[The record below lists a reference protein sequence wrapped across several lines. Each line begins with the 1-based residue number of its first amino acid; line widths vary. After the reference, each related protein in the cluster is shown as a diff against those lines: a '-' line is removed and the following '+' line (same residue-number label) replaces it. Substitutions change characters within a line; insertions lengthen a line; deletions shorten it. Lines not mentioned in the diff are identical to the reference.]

1 MITVMTRITR
11 TTTQTQRR
19 ILYLRIAGL
28 FLGLIGLVSF
38 LGGMII
44 ASGAES
50 ARPWN
55 LVGYPALFGCLGCGH
70 LLRRLAS
77 RHDDDSSQRDEAH

>member
-38 LGGMII
+38 LGGMLL
-44 ASGAES
+44 ASGAAS
-50 ARPWN
+50 ARPWT
-55 LVGYPALFGCLGCGH
+55 LVGDPALCGCLGCAH
-70 LLRRLAS
+70 FRRRLAS
-77 RHDDDSSQRDEAH
+77 RRDNGSLQRDEAH

>member
-19 ILYLRIAGL
+19 ILYLRVAGL
-28 FLGLIGLVSF
+28 CLGLIAITSF
-38 LGGMII
+38 LVGMIM

-50 ARPWN
+50 ARPWT
-55 LVGYPALFGCLGCGH
+55 LVGYPALFGCLGCAH
-70 LLRRLAS
+70 FLRRLAS
-77 RHDDDSSQRDEAH
+77 RRDNGSLQRDEAH